1 MNDLKVVILAAGQG
15 TRMKSDVPKV
25 LHKILDKPMVEYVIG
40 VSKEVGAKEVCVV
53 VGHQSAMVK
62 SIIKDRCDDVSFA
75 LQKEQLGTGHA
86 LMQTGDFIN
95 SGNILVLCGDTPLIK
110 AETLKEFM
118 DYHEKEG
125 NAVTVMSMCV
135 EDPTGYGR
143 IVIDHKNGSFSKI
156 VEEKDANAEEKKIKE
171 VNTGVY
177 IFKAEA
183 LCEALSK
190 LQNNNAQNEYYL
202 TDTVEIIANSGK
214 NVSAYMSMDPNEFM
228 GINNKLQLS
237 NAIAVMRDRINT
249 RLMLDGVT
257 ITDPASTYIGSD
269 VKIERDTII
278 YPGCMIEGNT
288 QIGKSCIIGPN
299 TKITSSKIDDCVTI
313 LNSVLDRAEIKGYSS
328 VGPFAYLRP
337 DSKIGEHVKIGDF
350 VEVKNSNIDDG
361 TKVSHLTYIGDSD
374 VGKCVNF
381 GCGTVTVN
389 YDGKTKNRCKIGDGA
404 FIGCNTNLVAPV
416 EIEARAYT
424 AAGSTITQNVP
435 EDSLA
440 IARNRQENKEGWR
453 KKNDNE

>member
-1 MNDLKVVILAAGQG
+1 MSDLKVVILAAGQG

-25 LHKILDKPMVEYVIG
+25 LHKVLDKPMVEYVIDA
-40 VSKEVGAKEVCVV
+40 SKEVGAKDICVV
-53 VGHQSAMVK
+53 IGHQSAMVK

-86 LMQTGDFIN
+86 VMQTGDFIN
-95 SGNILVLCGDTPLIK
+95 EGNILVLCGDTPLIK
-110 AETLKEFM
+110 AETIKEFLE
-118 DYHEKEG
+118 YHEKEG

-135 EDPTGYGR
+135 DEPTGYGR
-143 IVIDHKNGSFSKI
+143 IIHDKYGAFLRI
-156 VEEKDANAEEKKIKE
+156 TEEKDATEEERKICE

-183 LCEALSK
+183 LCEALGK
-190 LQNNNAQNEYYL
+190 LKNDNAQNEYYL
-202 TDTVEIIANSGK
+202 TDTVELIAQSGK
-214 NVSAYMSMDPNEFM
+214 NVSAFMGKDADEFM

-237 NAIAVMRDRINT
+237 RAIAVMRDRINT

-257 ITDPASTYIGSD
+257 ITDPSSTYIGSD
-269 VKIERDTII
+269 VKIDRDTII
-278 YPGCMIEGNT
+278 YPGCMIEGKT
-288 QIGKSCIIGPN
+288 EIGKSCIIGPN
-299 TKITSSKIDDCVTI
+299 TKITTSKIDDCVTI
-313 LNSVLDRAEIKGYSS
+313 LTSVLDRAEIKSMTT

-337 DSKIGEHVKIGDF
+337 DSKIGEHVRIGDF
-350 VEVKNSNIDDG
+350 VEIKNSTIDDG
-361 TKVSHLTYIGDSD
+361 TKVSHLTYVGDSD

-416 EIEARAYT
+416 EVAPGAYT
-424 AAGSTITQNVP
+424 AAGSTITENVP

-440 IARNRQENKEGWR
+440 IARSRQENKEGWR
-453 KKNDNE
+453 KKSNK